1 MLKLSITLLVTAI
14 IFLIFYLAS
23 GRSKN
28 KKRKKSSVFHRFS
41 GAFTV
46 ICIIGSAVF
55 GVIYCKN
62 ENIKLFDR
70 LKTYE
75 LPAEYEKILEKDG
88 EDAAYPFLPV
98 GIFTQN
104 DDIYFTNSK
113 NDAFILKTDKD
124 GSHSFTTSSNNTVFI
139 GGDKTLKATVTDSGD
154 LILDGYFLYSKYDE
168 EYLGYSNKTIAK
180 NVKYCSFTDN
190 SLFYITNSGDLYSMG
205 FNEYGQLSDNTT
217 KNKPSPVFVMSGVE
231 RADISDTH
239 AMIIDKYGT
248 LFAAGDNSYSQLGNK
263 NAISSTELT
272 KVMQGVRDVAVGN
285 YFSLVLT
292 VNGELYSAGTNEKGQ
307 LGNNGGEFR
316 AELVPVMTGVEKISV
331 NGNTCAALT
340 YGGELY
346 VWGDNSN
353 CKAGAEGSE
362 IIAAPKKVQDNI
374 YDFALSKNGVTVLN
388 KDRTVLTSGADGKFT
403 ELIIFNS
410 KIPEQYKEKNP
421 VQTPDL
427 PEKV

>member
-1 MLKLSITLLVTAI
+1 MLKLSVILLVTAL
-14 IFLIFYLAS
+14 IFLIFYLAT
-23 GRSKN
+23 GRN
-28 KKRKKSSVFHRFS
+28 KKKKKSTAFHRLT

-75 LPAEYEKILEKDG
+75 MPSEYKETLEKSG
-88 EDAAYPFLPV
+88 EDAAYPLLPV

-104 DDIYFTNSK
+104 DDIYFINSK
-113 NDAFILKTDKD
+113 NDAFMLKTGKEEAKA
-124 GSHSFTTSSNNTVFI
+124 FAVCSNDTVFI
-139 GGDKTLKATVTDSGD
+139 GGDKTLKATITDSGA

-168 EYLGYSNKTIAK
+168 EYLEYSNKTIAK

-190 SLFYITNSGDLYSMG
+190 SLFYITKNGDLYSMG
-205 FNEYGQLSDNTT
+205 FNEYGQLSDTTT

-316 AELVPVMTGVEKISV
+316 AELIPIMTGVEKISV

-340 YGGELY
+340 FSGELY
-346 VWGDNSN
+346 VWGDNTN
-353 CKAGAEGSE
+353 FKAGAEGSE
-362 IIAAPKKVQDNI
+362 IIAAPKKIQENI
-374 YDFALSKNGVTVLN
+374 YDFALSKNGVTVLS
-388 KDRTVLTSGADGKFT
+388 KDRNVLTSGIDGKFA
-403 ELIIFNS
+403 ELIVFDA